1 MQCRL
6 YGTSIGGGDV
16 NYDSG
21 EKLSIYSLVFEQVV
35 MMPLPYHCFLPQA
48 EIIRPSRKREA
59 QMAETNVADALIEY
73 LSSRGVVN
81 IFGVLAHTSFA
92 VGDAI
97 ARRPHMKFINAQH
110 EGGAGNMALGYARAT
125 KKPAVCLVSAGGGAT
140 NIVTPVAQAHKESVP
155 LFVISSDIDTAAA
168 AKSPYSSFHG
178 MEHVRLFQPIT
189 KQSAKLERIEEL
201 GSLLD
206 SLFRQTTRGR
216 QGPVFLIVPEDLQ
229 HAHLPEP
236 LSFTPRAEPVA
247 PAIDATAAR
256 SAVDLLL
263 QAKTPVVLAG
273 TGVDWAGAREEV
285 RELAELLSLPVA
297 VSYTAKGVFPENHP
311 LALGC
316 LGFGSRPYSR
326 KFFQEADLILA
337 LGATFSE
344 GTTMRFGHEII
355 PGNAK
360 IVQIDTDPDELGSN
374 YPTALSIQADA
385 KVALRAII
393 DEVKKRQSKPAGNRS
408 RAEAIKQAKE
418 AWKNDVE
425 RKPANNGLTYES
437 VMRTLNDLLT
447 GNEILTTSGM
457 TGDTLR
463 GIDAVNP
470 IIHAGEFRA
479 IGTALATAMG
489 VKLGRPEARV
499 VCVTGDGS
507 FMMEQQELATAAYH
521 KIPIFVLILRNNAY
535 GGMKRDQMKSYDGR
549 IIGTELFIPDL
560 PRLSELYGAKGFA
573 VTKKDQL
580 KPVFQQALATDESVV
595 VDVKLD

>member
-1 MQCRL
+1 
-6 YGTSIGGGDV
+6 
-16 NYDSG
+16 
-21 EKLSIYSLVFEQVV
+21 
-35 MMPLPYHCFLPQA
+35 
-48 EIIRPSRKREA
+48 
-59 QMAETNVADALIEY
+59 MAETNVADALVEY
-73 LSSRGVVN
+73 LSSRGVEK

-92 VGDAI
+92 IGDAI
-97 ARRPHMKFINAQH
+97 AKRPHMRFVNAQH

-125 KKPAVCLVSAGGGAT
+125 KQPAVCLVSAGGGAT
-140 NIVTPVAQAHKESVP
+140 NIVTAVAQAHKESVP
-155 LFVISSDIDTAAA
+155 LFVISSDIDTAAS
-168 AKSPYSSFHG
+168 AKGAFSSFHG

-189 KQSAKLERIEEL
+189 KQSAKLERVEEL

-206 SLFRQTTRGR
+206 SLFHQTTRGR

-236 LSFTPRAEPVA
+236 LSFTPSAEPVA
-247 PAIDATAAR
+247 PAMDARAAQ

-273 TGVDWAGAREEV
+273 TGVDWSGAHAEL
-285 RELAELLSLPVA
+285 RELADLLSLPVA

-355 PGNAK
+355 PEKAK
-360 IVQIDTDPDELGSN
+360 IVQIDTDPDELGRN

-385 KVALRAII
+385 KVALRAIN
-393 DEVKKRQSKPAGNRS
+393 DEVKKRQPKPAADGG
-408 RAEAIKQAKE
+408 RAEAIRQARQ
-418 AWKNDVE
+418 AWRNEVE
-425 RKPANNGLTYES
+425 QNPANKNLTYAS
-437 VMRTLNDLLT
+437 VMTALNDLLT

-463 GIDAVNP
+463 GIDAMNP

-489 VKLGRPEARV
+489 VKLGRPDTRV
-499 VCVTGDGS
+499 ICVTGDGS
-507 FMMEQQELATAAYH
+507 FMMEQQELATATYH
-521 KIPIFVLILRNNAY
+521 KIPVFVLILRNNAY
-535 GGMKRDQMKSYDGR
+535 GGMKRDQMKTYQGR
-549 IIGTELFIPDL
+549 IIGTELFIPEL
-560 PRLSELYGAKGFA
+560 AKLAELYGAKGFS
-573 VTKKDQL
+573 VTRKEEL
-580 KPVFQQALATDESVV
+580 KPVFQQALASDEFVV

>member
-1 MQCRL
+1 
-6 YGTSIGGGDV
+6 
-16 NYDSG
+16 
-21 EKLSIYSLVFEQVV
+21 
-35 MMPLPYHCFLPQA
+35 
-48 EIIRPSRKREA
+48 
-59 QMAETNVADALIEY
+59 MAETNIADTLVEY
-73 LSSRGVVN
+73 LSSRGVQN

-92 VGDAI
+92 IGDAI
-97 ARRPHMKFINAQH
+97 AKRPHMRFVNAQH

-140 NIVTPVAQAHKESVP
+140 NIVTAVAQAHKESVP
-155 LFVISSDIDTAAA
+155 LFVISSDIDTAAS
-168 AKSPYSSFHG
+168 AKGSFSSFHG

-189 KQSAKLERIEEL
+189 KQSVKLERVEEL
-201 GSLLD
+201 GSVLD

-216 QGPVFLIVPEDLQ
+216 QGPVFLIIPEDLQ
-229 HAHLPEP
+229 HAPLPEP
-236 LSFTPRAEPVA
+236 LSFAPTVEPVA
-247 PAIDATAAR
+247 PAMDAAAAR
-256 SAVDLLL
+256 AAVDLLL

-285 RELAELLSLPVA
+285 RELADLLSLPVA

-355 PGNAK
+355 PEKAK
-360 IVQIDTDPDELGSN
+360 IVQIDTDPDELGRN
-374 YPTALSIQADA
+374 YPTALSITADA

-393 DEVKKRQSKPAGNRS
+393 DEVKKRPKPAANGA
-408 RAEAIKQAKE
+408 RAQAIQQAKQAWE
-418 AWKNDVE
+418 NDIE
-425 RKPANNGLTYES
+425 QNPANKGLTYAS
-437 VMRTLNDLLT
+437 VMRALNELLK

-489 VKLGRPEARV
+489 VKLGRPDARV
-499 VCVTGDGS
+499 ICVTGDGS
-507 FMMEQQELATAAYH
+507 FMMEQQELATATYH
-521 KIPIFVLILRNNAY
+521 KIPVFVLILRNNAY
-535 GGMKRDQMKSYDGR
+535 GGMKRDQMKTYGGR

-560 PRLSELYGAKGFA
+560 PKLAELYGAKGFA
-573 VTKKDQL
+573 VTKTEEL
-580 KPVFQQALATDESVV
+580 KPVFQQALASDDFVI

>member
-1 MQCRL
+1 
-6 YGTSIGGGDV
+6 
-16 NYDSG
+16 
-21 EKLSIYSLVFEQVV
+21 
-35 MMPLPYHCFLPQA
+35 
-48 EIIRPSRKREA
+48 
-59 QMAETNVADALIEY
+59 MAETNVADTLVEY
-73 LSSRGVVN
+73 LSSRGVRN

-92 VGDAI
+92 IGDAI
-97 ARRPHMKFINAQH
+97 AKRPHMHFVNAQH

-140 NIVTPVAQAHKESVP
+140 NIVTAVAQAHKESVP
-155 LFVISSDIDTAAA
+155 LFVISSDIDTAAS
-168 AKSPYSSFHG
+168 AKGAYSSFHG

-189 KQSAKLERIEEL
+189 KQSAKLERVEEL

-206 SLFRQTTRGR
+206 TLFRQTTRGR
-216 QGPVFLIVPEDLQ
+216 QGPVFFIVPEDLQ
-229 HAHLPEP
+229 HESLPEP
-236 LSFTPRAEPVA
+236 LSFAPTAEPVA
-247 PAIDATAAR
+247 PAMDAGAAQ

-273 TGVDWAGAREEV
+273 TGIDWAGAREEV

-316 LGFGSRPYSR
+316 LGFGSRPYAR
-326 KFFQEADLILA
+326 KFFQESDLILA

-355 PGNAK
+355 PEKAK
-360 IVQIDTDPDELGSN
+360 IIQIDTDPEELGSN

-385 KVALRAII
+385 KIALRAII
-393 DEVKKRQSKPAGNRS
+393 DGVKSRQPKANGA
-408 RAEAIKQAKE
+408 RAQAIRQAKQA
-418 AWKNDVE
+418 WRNDLDE
-425 RKPANNGLTYES
+425 KTAKSGLTYES
-437 VMRTLNDLLT
+437 VMKTLNDLLT

-463 GIDAVNP
+463 GIDAETP

-489 VKLGRPEARV
+489 VKLGRPDARV
-499 VCVTGDGS
+499 ICVTGDGS
-507 FMMEQQELATAAYH
+507 FMMEQQELATATFH

-535 GGMKRDQMKSYDGR
+535 GGMKRDQMKTYGGR
-549 IIGTELFIPDL
+549 VIGTELFIPDL
-560 PRLSELYGAKGFA
+560 SRLAELYGAKGFA
-573 VTKKDQL
+573 VTKKEEL
-580 KPVFQQALATDESVV
+580 KPVFQQALASDDFVV

>member
-1 MQCRL
+1 
-6 YGTSIGGGDV
+6 
-16 NYDSG
+16 
-21 EKLSIYSLVFEQVV
+21 
-35 MMPLPYHCFLPQA
+35 
-48 EIIRPSRKREA
+48 
-59 QMAETNVADALIEY
+59 MAETNVAETLVEY
-73 LSSRGVVN
+73 LISKGVRH

-92 VGDAI
+92 IGDAI
-97 ARRPHMKFINAQH
+97 AKRPHMRFVNAQH
-110 EGGAGNMALGYARAT
+110 EGGAGNMALGYSRAT

-140 NIVTPVAQAHKESVP
+140 NIVTAVAQAHKESVP
-155 LFVISSDIDTAAA
+155 LFVISSDIDTAAS
-168 AKSPYSSFHG
+168 AKGPYSSFHG

-189 KQSAKLERIEEL
+189 KQSAKLQRVEEL
-201 GSLLD
+201 GALVD
-206 SLFRQTTRGR
+206 SLFKQITRGR
-216 QGPVFLIVPEDLQ
+216 QGPVFLIVPENLQ

-236 LSFTPRAEPVA
+236 LSFAPTADPAA
-247 PAIDATAAR
+247 PAVDTRAAQA
-256 SAVDLLL
+256 AVDLLL

-273 TGVDWAGAREEV
+273 TGVDWSGAHEEL

-316 LGFGSRPYSR
+316 LGFGSRPYAR
-326 KFFQEADLILA
+326 KFFQESDLILA

-355 PGNAK
+355 PEKAK

-393 DEVKKRQSKPAGNRS
+393 DGAKARQPAATSNS
-408 RAEAIKQAKE
+408 QRAQAIKVAKQS
-418 AWKNDVE
+418 WRNDLE
-425 RKPANNGLTYES
+425 QKTANEGLTHES
-437 VMRTLNDLLT
+437 VMKALNELLT
-447 GNEILTTSGM
+447 GNEILTTAGL

-489 VKLGRPEARV
+489 VKLGRPDARV
-499 VCVTGDGS
+499 ICVTGDGS
-507 FMMEQQELATAAYH
+507 LMMEQQELATATYH

-535 GGMKRDQMKSYDGR
+535 GGMKRDQMKNYAGR
-549 IIGTELFIPDL
+549 VIGTELFVPDL
-560 PRLSELYGAKGFA
+560 PRLAELYGAKGFS
-573 VTKKDQL
+573 VTRKEDL
-580 KPVFQQALATDESVV
+580 KPVFQQALGTDEFVV

>member
-1 MQCRL
+1 
-6 YGTSIGGGDV
+6 
-16 NYDSG
+16 
-21 EKLSIYSLVFEQVV
+21 
-35 MMPLPYHCFLPQA
+35 
-48 EIIRPSRKREA
+48 
-59 QMAETNVADALIEY
+59 MAETNVADTLVEY
-73 LSSRGVVN
+73 LSSRGVRN

-92 VGDAI
+92 IGDAI
-97 ARRPHMKFINAQH
+97 AKRPHMRFVNAQH

-140 NIVTPVAQAHKESVP
+140 NIVTAVAQAHKESVP
-155 LFVISSDIDTAAA
+155 LFVISSDIDTAAS
-168 AKSPYSSFHG
+168 AKGAYSSFHG

-189 KQSAKLERIEEL
+189 KQSAKLERVEEL

-206 SLFRQTTRGR
+206 TLFRQTTRGR

-229 HAHLPEP
+229 HENLPEP
-236 LSFTPRAEPVA
+236 LSFAPTAEPVA
-247 PAIDATAAR
+247 PAMDAGAAQ
-256 SAVDLLL
+256 SAVDFLL
-263 QAKTPVVLAG
+263 QAKTPVILAG
-273 TGVDWAGAREEV
+273 TGVDWARAREEV

-316 LGFGSRPYSR
+316 LGFGSRPYAR
-326 KFFQEADLILA
+326 KFFQESDLILA

-355 PGNAK
+355 PEKAK
-360 IVQIDTDPDELGSN
+360 IIQIDTDPEELGSN

-385 KVALRAII
+385 KIALRAII
-393 DEVKKRQSKPAGNRS
+393 DGVKSRQPKANGA
-408 RAEAIKQAKE
+408 RAQVIRQAKQA
-418 AWKNDVE
+418 WRNDLDE
-425 RKPANNGLTYES
+425 KTAKSGLTYES
-437 VMRTLNDLLT
+437 VMKTLNDLLT

-463 GIDAVNP
+463 GIDAETP

-489 VKLGRPEARV
+489 VKLGRPDARV
-499 VCVTGDGS
+499 ICVTGDGS
-507 FMMEQQELATAAYH
+507 FMMEQQELATATYH

-535 GGMKRDQMKSYDGR
+535 GGMKRDQMKTYGGR
-549 IIGTELFIPDL
+549 VIGTELFIPDL
-560 PRLSELYGAKGFA
+560 SRLAELYGAKGFA
-573 VTKKDQL
+573 VTKKEEL
-580 KPVFQQALATDESVV
+580 KPAFQQALASDDFVV